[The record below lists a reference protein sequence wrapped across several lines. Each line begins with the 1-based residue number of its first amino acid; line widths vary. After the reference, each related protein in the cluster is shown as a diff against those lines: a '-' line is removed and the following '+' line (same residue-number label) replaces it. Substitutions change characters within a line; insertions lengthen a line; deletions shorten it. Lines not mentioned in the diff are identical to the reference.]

1 MLQVVNP
8 ILLTTHPVSVHE
20 CRHVRGLQDS
30 FTAFERCRKPVLC
43 AVQGACFGGGV
54 DMAVACDVRYCS
66 ADARFCVKE
75 VDLAITADI
84 GTLQR
89 LPTLVG
95 HGVATE
101 MALTAR
107 VVGAEEAKA
116 IGLVTE
122 VAPDAAALEAAVAE
136 RAKAMAAKSPLAV
149 QGTKQAML
157 HARDHSVGDGLEF
170 VAMMN
175 SARLTSEDLSE
186 AMGAKF
192 ARRAPT
198 FSKL

>member
-1 MLQVVNP
+1 
-8 ILLTTHPVSVHE
+8 
-20 CRHVRGLQDS
+20 
-30 FTAFERCRKPVLC
+30 
-43 AVQGACFGGGV
+43 
-54 DMAVACDVRYCS
+54 MAVACDVRYCS

-136 RAKAMAAKSPLAV
+136 RAAALAAKSPLAV

-157 HARDHSVGDGLEF
+157 HARDHSVGDGLDDELGE
-170 VAMMN
+170 VDVGGPERGDGGEVRQA
-175 SARLTSEDLSE
+175 
-186 AMGAKF
+186 GADVFQVVK
-192 ARRAPT
+192 
-198 FSKL
+198 SWC

>member
-1 MLQVVNP
+1 
-8 ILLTTHPVSVHE
+8 
-20 CRHVRGLQDS
+20 
-30 FTAFERCRKPVLC
+30 
-43 AVQGACFGGGV
+43 
-54 DMAVACDVRYCS
+54 MAVACDVRYCS

-107 VVGAEEAKA
+107 VVRAEEAKA

-136 RAKAMAAKSPLAV
+136 SAAALAAKSPLAV

-186 AMGAKF
+186 AMSAKF

>member
-1 MLQVVNP
+1 M
-8 ILLTTHPVSVHE
+8 
-20 CRHVRGLQDS
+20 RGLQDS

-116 IGLVTE
+116 IGL
-122 VAPDAAALEAAVAE
+122 EAAVAE
-136 RAKAMAAKSPLAV
+136 SAAALAAKSPLAV